1 MAKASPH
8 RVQACLCQ
16 SPSLLHRHKLHL
28 FQRLQQMDPSVNP
41 SITRKA
47 KEDVQTVPGWE
58 TFIMPEVRRLDSYTS
73 GWLPLEA
80 IKRTEVILGVW
91 TAQVEH
97 ISLPSL
103 GLWLV
108 PEHRGCPFLNRRRC
122 QSDLSCCG
130 SADSDCHFH
139 SYHNSVWGYVSISK
153 LCPLSAFWNHM

>member
-80 IKRTEVILGVW
+80 IKRTEVILGV
-91 TAQVEH
+91 
-97 ISLPSL
+97 
-103 GLWLV
+103 
-108 PEHRGCPFLNRRRC
+108 
-122 QSDLSCCG
+122 
-130 SADSDCHFH
+130 
-139 SYHNSVWGYVSISK
+139 
-153 LCPLSAFWNHM
+153 